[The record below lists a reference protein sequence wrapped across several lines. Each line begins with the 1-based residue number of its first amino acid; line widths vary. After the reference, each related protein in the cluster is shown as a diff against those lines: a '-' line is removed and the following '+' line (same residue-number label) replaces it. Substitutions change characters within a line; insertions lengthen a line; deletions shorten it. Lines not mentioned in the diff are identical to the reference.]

1 MTKKDWQVI
10 DYFES
15 GRKEHWIN
23 EIKKSDWGA
32 SAFLYEL
39 LRKDTF
45 FETVGEKSKILLL
58 TDGNELISFCT
69 YAEKDDIQPTNLS
82 PWMGFVYTFPK
93 HRGHRYVGMLFDEV
107 ERIAQADKVS
117 EVYISTNH
125 IGLYEKY
132 GCEFKTE
139 MKDMDGEL
147 SRVYVKR
154 IKKKPD
160 IYIPDNIRRFIGGKS
175 YSFDDIGMSGSQIM
189 IFADSVLKRV
199 KYRKEN
205 EETVQMMRWLE
216 GKIPIPRVICFER
229 DSEYQYLLMSKVS
242 GKMSCDEYYLEHPKE
257 LLRLL
262 AEAMKMLWSVD
273 ISDCPRNRNIDAEL
287 KEARYR
293 VENNLVDLD
302 NAEPTTFGDGG
313 FKDPKELLQWLEDN
327 RPDYE
332 PVLSHGDFC
341 LPNIFIENG
350 GISGFIDLGDTGIGD
365 KWRDIALCYR
375 SLKHNFDGSFG
386 GKVYPDFHPEM
397 LFDALEIKPNPEK
410 LKFYILLDELF

>member
-1 MTKKDWQVI
+1 MND
-10 DYFES
+10 
-15 GRKEHWIN
+15 IN
-23 EIKKSDWGA
+23 
-32 SAFLYEL
+32 
-39 LRKDTF
+39 
-45 FETVGEKSKILLL
+45 
-58 TDGNELISFCT
+58 
-69 YAEKDDIQPTNLS
+69 
-82 PWMGFVYTFPK
+82 
-93 HRGHRYVGMLFDEV
+93 
-107 ERIAQADKVS
+107 
-117 EVYISTNH
+117 
-125 IGLYEKY
+125 
-132 GCEFKTE
+132 
-139 MKDMDGEL
+139 
-147 SRVYVKR
+147 
-154 IKKKPD
+154 
-160 IYIPDNIRRFIGGKS
+160 IPDNIRRFIDGKS

-229 DSEYQYLLMSKVS
+229 DFEYQYLLMSKVS

-257 LLRLL
+257 LLGLL

-397 LFDALEIKPNPEK
+397 LFDALEIEPNQEK